1 MPYRVMSSNIHKS
14 LIELSELY
22 AEHMNIS
29 HWRVS
34 YLARGDGQFFKRL
47 RDGKS
52 CTLKTAD
59 ALGRWF
65 SDNWPTDLEWPSGIA
80 RPKPT
85 KKEAA

>member
-1 MPYRVMSSNIHKS
+1 MSYRGMSRNIHKS

-47 RDGKS
+47 QDGKS

-59 ALGRWF
+59 TLVLWF
-65 SDNWPTDLEWPSGIA
+65 SANWPDDLDWPRDIA
-80 RPKPT
+80 RPKPP
-85 KKEAA
+85 KKEVA